1 MGKRN
6 MDDIAEIIA
15 DLNNIIVIQG
25 EMIEK
30 LTTKLLQYVEIDEIE
45 KMTDK
50 RDEVEEIFNK
60 WKP

>member
-50 RDEVEEIFNK
+50 RGEVEEIFNK

>member
-50 RDEVEEIFNK
+50 RGEVDGIFNK

>member
-30 LTTKLLQYVEIDEIE
+30 MTTKLLQYVEIDEIE

-50 RDEVEEIFNK
+50 RGEVEEIFNK